1 MFCAL
6 AAIAPLMLVSPDGQP
21 WAMEEGTLYALAA
34 ALRYGLVNLLVPLSF
49 CAGAALFYGVLYKSR
64 LVPRFLSVWG
74 VVGVGLI
81 LAMNLLSAFGRVHF
95 RETMMAL
102 ALPMILNEVFLGFW
116 LLVRGFAPGPT
127 AP

>member
-1 MFCAL
+1 M
-6 AAIAPLMLVSPDGQP
+6 
-21 WAMEEGTLYALAA
+21 
-34 ALRYGLVNLLVPLSF
+34 
-49 CAGAALFYGVLYKSR
+49 
-64 LVPRFLSVWG
+64 VPRFLSVWG